1 MVRIIAE
8 EADTEAAAIV
18 AAARVRADG
27 LVGEARAAA
36 DARLAAALARAE
48 PAIRAEAVRRVNAAR
63 LRLLE
68 RRAEL
73 IAGRTAAVFQLA
85 GERLAEIADGAQPE
99 RWRAALGRLAAEA
112 IELAGPG
119 AEVDVRVADAGS
131 IAATVEAAGARLVAL
146 GPDRAAGAANPGVV
160 VRSSDGRIEVDA
172 TLPARLERARHRL
185 AETVAARLGPNPA
198 GEGGGQ
204 IPGGGARGGSASRAP
219 GGSAPGGSAGR

>member
-8 EADTEAAAIV
+8 EAETEAAAIV

-36 DARLAAALARAE
+36 DARLAVARARAE

-73 IAGRTAAVFQLA
+73 VAGRTAAVFQRA
-85 GERLAEIADGAQPE
+85 GERLAEIADGAEPE
-99 RWRAALGRLAAEA
+99 RWRAALGPLAAEA
-112 IELAGPG
+112 IALAGPG
-119 AEVDVRVADAGS
+119 AEVNVRAADAGWV
-131 IAATVEAAGARLVAL
+131 AATVEAAGARLVAF
-146 GPDRAAGAANPGVV
+146 GPDPAAGQVPPGVV
-160 VRSSDGRIEVDA
+160 VRSADGRIEVDA

-185 AETVAARLGPNPA
+185 AETVAARLGPDVS
-198 GEGGGQ
+198 
-204 IPGGGARGGSASRAP
+204 GGGA
-219 GGSAPGGSAGR
+219 GR

>member
-8 EADTEAAAIV
+8 EAEAEAAAIV

-27 LVGEARAAA
+27 LLGEARADA
-36 DARLAAALARAE
+36 DARLTAARARAE
-48 PAIRAEAVRRVNAAR
+48 PAIRAETVRRVNAAR

-73 IAGRTAAVFQLA
+73 VAGRTAAVFQRA
-85 GERLAEIADGAQPE
+85 GERLAEIADGAEPE

-119 AEVDVRVADAGS
+119 AEVNVRAADAGWV
-131 IAATVEAAGARLVAL
+131 AATVEAAGARLVAL
-146 GPDRAAGAANPGVV
+146 GPDPAAGAVPPGVV

-185 AETVAARLGPNPA
+185 AETVAVRLGPNA
-198 GEGGGQ
+198 AEEGGGR
-204 IPGGGARGGSASRAP
+204 IP